1 MSDAKSTTWAGPT
14 PSLIQQQDRG
24 SSSRASVAEALRSL
38 AYSPRAIDEA
48 TDMLCDYIVGKK
60 SKGRSESNIMR
71 RLDEIQSSTPSQLRH
86 AFFLAKYHCDF
97 PLPPNSRSGSSG
109 TRSKTHRRTS
119 TGSTASLETLL
130 TPKSSHPPSTPG
142 SSMTSSCVPQ
152 PSCAGLPV
160 FVVTPPP
167 DSNDT
172 SGAPI
177 SPIWSIDDFGF
188 EPFSLDPLFLST
200 PPQRHSARRQG
211 ESKEEVDQITLDSF
225 PLPPEHLPYQ
235 CPPPRNAA
243 RPIPDVPDEVASL
256 PALSPSASSN
266 LSEEWPG
273 GEEDDDDSN
282 TITASFMS
290 SMNSWI
296 GIVNAF
302 DGDDEDVFGSDG
314 LSRAER
320 VQQEYVMGKSADP
333 SSTWPERCGI
343 AL

>member
-1 MSDAKSTTWAGPT
+1 
-14 PSLIQQQDRG
+14 
-24 SSSRASVAEALRSL
+24 
-38 AYSPRAIDEA
+38 
-48 TDMLCDYIVGKK
+48 
-60 SKGRSESNIMR
+60 
-71 RLDEIQSSTPSQLRH
+71 
-86 AFFLAKYHCDF
+86 
-97 PLPPNSRSGSSG
+97 
-109 TRSKTHRRTS
+109 
-119 TGSTASLETLL
+119 
-130 TPKSSHPPSTPG
+130 
-142 SSMTSSCVPQ
+142 MTSSCVPQ

-172 SGAPI
+172 SGAPM

-296 GIVNAF
+296 GIVNVSHPSNAYNTGACRA
-302 DGDDEDVFGSDG
+302 DRRHLTVTMKTSLGATDCLEQNAS
-314 LSRAER
+314 SRN
-320 VQQEYVMGKSADP
+320 MS
-333 SSTWPERCGI
+333 
-343 AL
+343 